1 MAIYIK
7 GKSDYENDD
16 YISEEV
22 NTFILHALK
31 EINEKFDIDFR
42 QEIDLR
48 ISLALHLMPLLTRI
62 EYNIQNENQ
71 LLDQIKQSFPLGFD
85 IAAYMCLLLQNSI
98 DKKLKKVR
106 LPISRFTSINIWLNT
121 MTFLG
126 KKNFDH
132 HKLETQ

>member
-1 MAIYIK
+1 M
-7 GKSDYENDD
+7 
-16 YISEEV
+16 
-22 NTFILHALK
+22 K

-85 IAAYMCLLLQNSI
+85 IAAYMCLFIAKLVDKKIEEGEICLSRDLLQS
-98 DKKLKKVR
+98 
-106 LPISRFTSINIWLNT
+106 NIWLNT
-121 MTFLG
+121 MIISNG
-126 KKNFDH
+126 KKMNFDH
-132 HKLETQ
+132 HNDLKRS